1 MEIRLLGC
9 IEVDLDG
16 EASIRIGAAK
26 ARWLLAFLALNAG
39 RGRSVDSIIDALWGE
54 HPPASAPNL
63 VQGYVSDLRK
73 VVGRQHIQT
82 TESGYSLAIEGD
94 AVDVVRFQQLV
105 RRARSAETAE
115 PQFALTLLAEALAL
129 GAGPP
134 FGEAPPDGPL
144 AAWSARL
151 TEQWVDAAELHAQ
164 TLVYLGAH
172 HEAVTRLNELIEQYP
187 YREGLRATLAVALYQ
202 SDRQVDALRCL
213 ADARRVL
220 ADDLGVSPGRRLVE
234 VEQQILN
241 HDPALDAIAVPTAR
255 VAPLASP
262 TMVGRTAELA
272 RLHNRLA
279 QTTLGAQHTI
289 FIGGEPGIGKTT
301 LAREAARSAVGDETV
316 VLVGRCDE
324 HVAVPYRPF
333 IEALTNH
340 VRSIGDE
347 ATDALIGQRWDIA
360 TEVVP
365 SLRTARPSGRE
376 VGGRPSSAPEITPL
390 ERFDTFCWMLQQIQ
404 GNRRLILILEDL
416 HWADSATLRLLHY
429 LAAGHRLPGSIV
441 IGTHRTTE
449 PAELFED
456 ILADLRTEPQVERML
471 LSGLPATDLL
481 LLMPSGP
488 LSSDDETA
496 SWVYRETD
504 GNPFLAVE
512 IIGHIAETG
521 SRDGVPVGVAEVVER
536 RLRRLSPETQM
547 LLEYAAVLGEAAPV
561 SLLRQFAGVVP
572 DVPAAL
578 AEATHAGILA
588 EVDHDERQYQFT
600 HAIIRKA
607 ATASM
612 SVLHLEDLHV
622 AAARAW
628 ATQPRSD
635 GVTVAVASHYLAAAT
650 AAGLDEAV
658 EAFTAAGAESDRTG
672 AKVEAVKWYDQA
684 LTRLPDDDPRR
695 PPLRLQRF
703 VAAQAAWHWLY
714 GDYGRPNPAKA

>member
-1 MEIRLLGC
+1 MEVRLLGC
-9 IEVDLDG
+9 IEVDLDDQPG
-16 EASIRIGAAK
+16 IRIGAAK
-26 ARWLLAFLALNAG
+26 ARWLLAFLALDAG
-39 RGRSVDSIIDALWGE
+39 RSRSVDSIIDALWGE
-54 HPPASAPNL
+54 HPPASASNL

-82 TESGYSLAIEGD
+82 TENGYSLLIEDD

-115 PQFALTLLAEALAL
+115 PQFALTLLGEALTL
-129 GAGPP
+129 GAGMP
-134 FGEAPPDGPL
+134 FGEVPPDGPL

-164 TLVYLGAH
+164 TLLNLGAH
-172 HEAVTRLNELIEQYP
+172 HDAVAKLDELIEQHP

-241 HDPALDAIAVPTAR
+241 HDPALAVPAVQ

-272 RLHNRLA
+272 RLQNRLA
-279 QTTLGAQHTI
+279 QTTSGAQHTI
-289 FIGGEPGIGKTT
+289 FVGGEPGIGKTT
-301 LAREAARSAVGDETV
+301 LAREVARLAVDDDTV

-333 IEALTNH
+333 IEALTDH
-340 VRSIGDE
+340 VRSIGDH

-376 VGGRPSSAPEITPL
+376 AGERSSSATEITLL

-404 GNRRLILILEDL
+404 GSRRLILILEDL

-429 LAAGHRLPGSIV
+429 LAAGHRLPGSMV
-441 IGTHRTTE
+441 IGTYRTTE

-471 LSGLPATDLL
+471 LSGLPATDLM

-496 SWVYRETD
+496 SWVFRETD
-504 GNPFLAVE
+504 GNPFLAAE

-561 SLLRQFAGVVP
+561 SLLRQFADVVP

-578 AEATHAGILA
+578 AEATQAGILA
-588 EVDHDERQYQFT
+588 EVDHGERQYQFT

-612 SVLHLEDLHV
+612 SALHLEDLHV
-622 AAARAW
+622 AAEGAW
-628 ATQPRSD
+628 ASQPRSD
-635 GVTVAVASHYLAAAT
+635 RVTVAVASHCLAAGA

-672 AKVEAVKWYDQA
+672 AKVEAVKWYDRA
-684 LTRLPDDDPRR
+684 LTRLPDGDPRR
-695 PPLRLQRF
+695 ATLRLKKF
-703 VAAQAAWHWLY
+703 VAAQAAWHWLH
-714 GDYGRPNPAKA
+714 GDYGRPDPPNA